1 MHGIIEAPSTTTRG
15 RSGLPSN
22 FEIAGSLAAPIL
34 AAVGPLAISRMQN
47 RREARIRASIISNIG
62 LAQSLQA
69 AEPQSA
75 EATWLRLHIRSQV
88 AALIE
93 HEQKEVQR
101 RRDWGMLFFVAG
113 FGLPALPILY
123 WMWPPE
129 KWWSWVAFVLVAAYA
144 AAVIIGGI
152 GATFQPSNK
161 RRQDPEEKS
170 VPAGSN
176 ASAPDDG
183 SAPTAETGNGK
194 KPGELANHQSGSCSN
209 PKTP

>member
-1 MHGIIEAPSTTTRG
+1 M
-15 RSGLPSN
+15 PSN
-22 FEIAGSLAAPIL
+22 FEIAASIAAPIL

-47 RREARIRASIISNIG
+47 RREARIRASIISNIE
-62 LAQSLQA
+62 LARSLQD
-69 AEPQSA
+69 AEPQSE

-113 FGLPALPILY
+113 FGLPALPVLY

-129 KWWSWVAFVLVAAYA
+129 QWWLWAVFVLVAAYA
-144 AAVIIGGI
+144 AAVIIGGL

-161 RRQDPEEKS
+161 RRREPEERPTQAAS
-170 VPAGSN
+170 DAAPHDGLTPTTEVP
-176 ASAPDDG
+176 
-183 SAPTAETGNGK
+183 NGRAAND
-194 KPGELANHQSGSCSN
+194 LANHL
-209 PKTP
+209 